1 MATNT
6 HPYVNDVLRND
17 PLLLRIWREFAEM
30 PGLCLTIAQAQR
42 LWTID
47 RATCA
52 ELLERLV
59 SARLL
64 VRGGDGRYSCQTT
77 PLNGSAPSPS
87 KQHLH
92 KRAVA
97 G

>member
-1 MATNT
+1 MAANT
-6 HPYVNDVLRND
+6 HPHVNDVLRND
-17 PLLLRIWREFAEM
+17 PLLRRIWREFAEM
-30 PGLCLTIAQAQR
+30 PGLRLTIAQAQK

-64 VRGGDGRYSCQTT
+64 VRGADGRYARHASM
-77 PLNGSAPSPS
+77 PPSTS
-87 KQHLH
+87 TRHLH